1 MELIYPKYPTR
12 ILVPRD
18 LDGSRSRTVFTVAHR
33 TPETE
38 IYWHLDEHFIGSTRD
53 FHSMELDPSPGKHV
67 LTLVDEQ
74 GHRLEQSFEI
84 IAKPE

>member
-1 MELIYPKYPTR
+1 MELIYPKSPTR

-74 GHRLEQSFEI
+74 GYRLEQSFEI

>member
-1 MELIYPKYPTR
+1 MELVYPKYPTR

-18 LDGSRSRTVFTVAHR
+18 LDGRRSRTVFAVTHR
-33 TPETE
+33 TPETA
-38 IYWHLDEHFIGSTRD
+38 IYWHLNEAYIGVTRE
-53 FHSMELDPSPGKHV
+53 FHSMELDPPPGKHI

-84 IAKPE
+84 IATPE